1 MVVIRPFIEMVV
13 PESPKIIHRKM
24 GNSRD
29 AGGDRGALVR
39 LRVLSWA
46 NSVVV
51 IGVRIHALLAGEA
64 KANLLAVFGMS
75 RDWRTKAQQR
85 GSQEIS
91 DFLMPCRGRSG

>member
-1 MVVIRPFIEMVV
+1 
-13 PESPKIIHRKM
+13 
-24 GNSRD
+24 
-29 AGGDRGALVR
+29 VR

-64 KANLLAVFGMS
+64 KANVLAVLGDVA
-75 RDWRTKAQQR
+75 RLADTKAQQR

-91 DFLMPCRGRSG
+91 DFLMPVPWPVR